1 MEDLDVLNLDHL
13 KEDSMFQTE
22 EDDALWGQEDRH
34 LPIKQQIEP
43 HREEHLESSLLQRV
57 NMNDE
62 RRESLE
68 LFAQLSQCILLLR
81 FVTVFLE
88 DDD

>member
-22 EDDALWGQEDRH
+22 EEDALWGQEDRH
-34 LPIKQQIEP
+34 VPIKQQIEAP
-43 HREEHLESSLLQRV
+43 PTLAHREEHFESTLLQRV
-57 NMNDE
+57 NTNDE

-68 LFAQLSQCILLLR
+68 LFAQLSQCNYLSDLL
-81 FVTVFLE
+81 
-88 DDD
+88 